1 MKTWI
6 AILLLR
12 TCYLLLSSELS
23 KKSKEKFKTWYF
35 LRFNLRFFQFE
46 AIAENELS
54 IKSSNQIFFRLQTNK
69 IPAVDI
75 FSGSTRDF
83 LRFNLRFFQFE
94 AIAENELSIK
104 SPNQC
109 FFRLQNDKITVINLR
124 NTWKNLRLKT
134 DKKTSCFQT
143 WKNHRF

>member
-1 MKTWI
+1 MVWVQTWEK
-6 AILLLR
+6 LR
-12 TCYLLLSSELS
+12 FIWKLELQHCYWVLVICFSARNY
-23 KKSKEKFKTWYF
+23 EKIKRKIQTWY
-35 LRFNLRFFQFE
+35 
-46 AIAENELS
+46 
-54 IKSSNQIFFRLQTNK
+54 
-69 IPAVDI
+69 
-75 FSGSTRDF
+75 F

-143 WKNHRF
+143 WKNHRFQKYPKLWKVDLQAEINSPSVIMNKSWLNKT